1 MFGYKAHRTYDR
13 ADKDLLK
20 KQYDDAYEAGL
31 NGFEKVEANEAAKT
45 KAQANVTAL
54 ERTLAMFP
62 DLRSNHGLTKL
73 TMEKLG
79 QEQKWLNHYEKCIE
93 NTKRGYS
100 RIVNSSRPL
109 VDKAYNKGAEER
121 EKIIRLELDAQR
133 AAQAHTSRQK
143 QREQQRNGNNNKK
156 QDQPETFVVK
166 KMVLKGSGKDKPEK
180 MKKIEV
186 RLVQPS
192 NKQHH

>member
-62 DLRSNHGLTKL
+62 DLRSNHGLVKL

-121 EKIIRLELDAQR
+121 EKAIKLELDAQR
-133 AAQAHTSRQK
+133 AAQAHASRQK
-143 QREQQRNGNNNKK
+143 QRQQQRQDNK
-156 QDQPETFVVK
+156 QNVPETFTVE
-166 KMVLKGSGKDKPEK
+166 KMVLKGTGKGKKGDKEK
-180 MKKIEV
+180 IKKVEV

>member
-1 MFGYKAHRTYDR
+1 
-13 ADKDLLK
+13 
-20 KQYDDAYEAGL
+20 
-31 NGFEKVEANEAAKT
+31 
-45 KAQANVTAL
+45 
-54 ERTLAMFP
+54 MFP
-62 DLRSNHGLTKL
+62 DLRSNHGLVKM
-73 TMEKLG
+73 TMEKLS

-121 EKIIRLELDAQR
+121 EKAIKLELDAQR
-133 AAQAHTSRQK
+133 AAQAHASRQK
-143 QREQQRNGNNNKK
+143 QREQHRNNNKK
-156 QDQPETFVVK
+156 QQDLPQSFVVE
-166 KMVLKGSGKDKPEK
+166 KMTLKGTGKGKPEK
-180 MKKIEV
+180 MKKVEV

>member
-20 KQYDDAYEAGL
+20 KQYEDAYESGL

-62 DLRSNHGLTKL
+62 DLRSNHGLVKM
-73 TMEKLG
+73 TMEKLS

-121 EKIIRLELDAQR
+121 EKAIKLELDAQR
-133 AAQAHTSRQK
+133 AAQAHASRQK
-143 QREQQRNGNNNKK
+143 QREQHRNNNKK
-156 QDQPETFVVK
+156 QQDLPQSFVVE
-166 KMVLKGSGKDKPEK
+166 KMTLKGTGKGKPEK
-180 MKKIEV
+180 MKKVEV

>member
-20 KQYDDAYEAGL
+20 KQYDDAYESGL

-62 DLRSNHGLTKL
+62 DLRSNHGLVKL
-73 TMEKLG
+73 TMEKLS

-93 NTKRGYS
+93 NTKRGYN

-121 EKIIRLELDAQR
+121 EKAIKLELDAQR
-133 AAQAHTSRQK
+133 AAQAHASRQK
-143 QREQQRNGNNNKK
+143 QRQQQRQENK
-156 QDQPETFVVK
+156 QQAPEPFIVE
-166 KMVLKGSGKDKPEK
+166 KMVLKGTGKGKKE
-180 MKKIEV
+180 MKKVEV

-192 NKQHH
+192 NKHHH

>member
-62 DLRSNHGLTKL
+62 DLRSNHGLMKL

-79 QEQKWLNHYEKCIE
+79 QEQKWLHHYEKCIE

-100 RIVNSSRPL
+100 RVVNSSRPL

-121 EKIIRLELDAQR
+121 EKAIKLEFDAQR
-133 AAQAHTSRQK
+133 AAQAYASRQR
-143 QREQQRNGNNNKK
+143 QRQQQQHRNENKK
-156 QDQPETFVVK
+156 QDQPETFIVE
-166 KMVLKGSGKDKPEK
+166 KMVLKGSGKNKSEK
-180 MKKIEV
+180 MKKVEV

>member
-62 DLRSNHGLTKL
+62 DLRSNHGLVKM
-73 TMEKLG
+73 TMEKLS

-180 MKKIEV
+180 MKKVEV

>member
-20 KQYDDAYEAGL
+20 KQYEDAYEAGL

-62 DLRSNHGLTKL
+62 DLRSNHGLVKL

-79 QEQKWLNHYEKCIE
+79 QEQKWLHHYEKCIE
-93 NTKRGYS
+93 NTKRGYN
-100 RIVNSSRPL
+100 RIINSSRPL

-121 EKIIRLELDAQR
+121 EKAIKLELDAQR
-133 AAQAHTSRQK
+133 AAQAHASRQK
-143 QREQQRNGNNNKK
+143 QRQQYREQNK
-156 QDQPETFVVK
+156 QNVPETFVVE
-166 KMVLKGSGKDKPEK
+166 KMVLKGTDKGKKKE
-180 MKKIEV
+180 MKKVEV

>member
-1 MFGYKAHRTYDR
+1 MFGYSAHRTYDR

-31 NGFEKVEANEAAKT
+31 NGFEKVEANEAAMT
-45 KAQANVTAL
+45 KAKANVTAL

-62 DLRSNHGLTKL
+62 DLRSSHGLVKL
-73 TMEKLG
+73 TMAKLG

-93 NTKRGYS
+93 NTKRGYA

-121 EKIIRLELDAQR
+121 EKAIKLELDAQR
-133 AAQAHTSRQK
+133 AAQAQASRQK
-143 QREQQRNGNNNKK
+143 QRQQQRDKK
-156 QDQPETFVVK
+156 RGEQPEPFTVEK
-166 KMVLKGSGKDKPEK
+166 LVLKGTDKGSKKENKDKL
-180 MKKIEV
+180 KKVQIQ
-186 RLVQPS
+186 LVQPAH
-192 NKQHH
+192 K